1 MTGVPCD
8 FLMSQKSGSF
18 LQNRQSKELD
28 VEVASMIELAETAS
42 IATGSLKRPQ
52 KDEAASSHSE
62 TSLTKSTEN
71 LIPKASS
78 VS

>member
-1 MTGVPCD
+1 MISLCVCV
-8 FLMSQKSGSF
+8 LSQKSVAV
-18 LQNRQSKELD
+18 LQSQQSKELD

-42 IATGSLKRPQ
+42 IATGSLKRPH

-71 LIPKASS
+71 LIPNASS
-78 VS
+78 VR